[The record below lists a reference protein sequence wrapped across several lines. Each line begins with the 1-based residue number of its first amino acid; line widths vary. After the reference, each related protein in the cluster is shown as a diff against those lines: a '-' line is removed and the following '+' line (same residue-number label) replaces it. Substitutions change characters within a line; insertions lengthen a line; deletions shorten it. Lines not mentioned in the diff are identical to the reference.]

1 MIYYIQ
7 TIIFKDNPYGWIF
20 SDDDMQVSYAKRV
33 RLSGHILVDNQR
45 INPGDVLYMNKIGK
59 WTKL

>member
-7 TIIFKDNPYGWIF
+7 TIIFKDYPYGWIF
-20 SDDDMQVSYAKRV
+20 SDDDMQVSYAKRG
-33 RLSGHILVDNQR
+33 RLSGHVIVNNQR
-45 INPGDVLYMNKIGK
+45 INPGDVVYMNKIGK